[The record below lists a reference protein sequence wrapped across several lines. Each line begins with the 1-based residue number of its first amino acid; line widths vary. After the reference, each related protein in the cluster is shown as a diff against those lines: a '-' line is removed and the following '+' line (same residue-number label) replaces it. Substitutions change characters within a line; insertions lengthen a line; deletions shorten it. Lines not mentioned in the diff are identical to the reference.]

1 MYLGIEPAGCS
12 RYTSRPMRKLLPWT
26 VALLGLALVAVWW
39 TTSVQSYREQRFD
52 AIIRQ
57 ASQRYGVEP
66 ALIKAVI
73 WRESRFNAGARGG
86 AGERGLM
93 QIQEMA
99 AIDWSSSQG
108 IVGFEAEHLI
118 DPTTNIMA
126 GTWYLSRLSQRYQSA
141 DNPLAYT
148 LADYNAGRSNVRK
161 WIKFPGAD
169 TNSATFLEH
178 IEFPSTRH
186 YVGSVLERLEHYR
199 SQPR

>member
-1 MYLGIEPAGCS
+1 MYLGIEPAPCA
-12 RYTSRPMRKLLPWT
+12 RYTRRPMRRLLPW
-26 VALLGLALVAVWW
+26 VVVLMGLAVVAAWW
-39 TTSVQSYREQRFD
+39 IASVRSYREQRFD
-52 AIIRQ
+52 AIIQQ
-57 ASQRYGVEP
+57 AAQRYGVEA

-73 WRESRFNAGARGG
+73 WNESRFNAGARGG

-99 AIDWSSSQG
+99 AIDWSSSQS

-126 GTWYLSRLSQRYQSA
+126 GTWYLSRLSQRYQTT

-161 WIKFPGAD
+161 WMKSPGAE
-169 TNSATFLEH
+169 TNSGVFLEQ

-186 YVGSVLERLEHYR
+186 YVGAVLKRLEHYR
-199 SQPR
+199 NQP

>member
-1 MYLGIEPAGCS
+1 
-12 RYTSRPMRKLLPWT
+12 MRKLLLWT
-26 VALLGLALVAVWW
+26 LAILGLAIVAVWW
-39 TTSVQSYREQRFD
+39 MGSVRSYREQRFD
-52 AIIRQ
+52 AIIQQ
-57 ASQRYGVEP
+57 AAQRYGVEA

-73 WRESRFNAGARGG
+73 WRESRFDAAALGG

-108 IVGFEAEHLI
+108 ILGFEAEHLI
-118 DPTTNIMA
+118 DPATNIMA
-126 GTWYLSRLSQRYQSA
+126 GTWYLSRLSQRYQA
-141 DNPLAYT
+141 TDNPLAYT

-161 WIKFPGAD
+161 WIKSPGAD

-186 YVGSVLERLEHYR
+186 YVGSVLQRLEHYR
-199 SQPR
+199 SQL